1 MTFIGQAN
9 DPITLSVLA
18 DNSLSFDGSSGQ
30 LFSINNNLSTGYI
43 FSISDISGLPI
54 FRTNADGTVSMGEFG
69 GNVGIGLT
77 NPSYKLQVAGNA
89 GIANTLFVSGRANI
103 GNTSFSNLYGDS
115 YNPIITATDN
125 FDDDIVIQIENKS
138 NGINARAGLLFKND
152 SSAVAQLYLS
162 GGNYGGAGLGFS
174 EIRLLGDYPFIIDTK
189 NTSIRSSSVEVVN
202 FDTTK
207 MTVVLATE
215 STSSSTGSLVVNGGA
230 GIGKSLNVAGFISSK
245 PAYATAGL
253 AANQTLTSGTDNL
266 ILLTD
271 NVDPNGW
278 WTGTAGSGVSH
289 RFKPNIAGLYF
300 VSAQIHFLQGTG
312 TGQMNIQARKNGS
325 TFSLS
330 RSEVTTDASGLTLN
344 LSGTTSLDGNTDVID
359 FTAYTSGTQ
368 NLYGEALRAWSQ
380 INIYKIF

>member
-1 MTFIGQAN
+1 
-9 DPITLSVLA
+9 
-18 DNSLSFDGSSGQ
+18 

-103 GNTSFSNLYGDS
+103 GNTSFTDIYGDS

-125 FDDDIVIQIENKS
+125 FDDDFVIQIENKS
-138 NGINARAGLLFKND
+138 NGVNARTGIIFKNE
-152 SSAVAQLYLS
+152 SASVAYLYLS
-162 GGNYGGAGLGFS
+162 GGNYGGSGTS
-174 EIRLLGDYPFIIDTK
+174 EIRLFGDYPFIIDTK
-189 NTSIRSSSVEVVN
+189 NTLIRSNSSDVAN
-202 FDTTK
+202 FSQTK
-207 MTVVLATE
+207 MTVIANAE
-215 STSSSTGSLVVNGGA
+215 STSSSTGSLVVTGGA

-245 PAYATAGL
+245 PAYVTAGL
-253 AANQTLTSGTDNL
+253 AANQTLVSNTDNL
-266 ILLTD
+266 ILLTKVAPD
-271 NVDPNGW
+271 TDPNAW
-278 WTGTAGSGVSH
+278 WTNTAGVGVSH

-344 LSGTTSLDGNTDVID
+344 LSGTISLDGNTDAID

-380 INIYKIF
+380 ITIYKIF